1 MIDTTFNRVKAAA
14 LLYVLMAVACF
25 GPATV
30 QSERARDEYQAR
42 CRADRAGNEGAINW
56 CQAGGPMASDGA
68 PKAMFWPLWLSY
80 LAASR

>member
-1 MIDTTFNRVKAAA
+1 MSEKTFKIVMRSIGF
-14 LLYVLMAVACF
+14 YVVMAVIFF

-42 CRADRAGNEGAINW
+42 CRAERAFDVEALRW
-56 CQAGGPMASDGA
+56 CQMGGPSVSDGA

-80 LAASR
+80 MAASR